1 MQEKWYYKIFIFLWI
16 VQKMN
21 TEISIFGGVA
31 IEKCKFHFPKN
42 PIQINDLD
50 IYKIL
55 ISNKVSFCKIGY
67 QDNEK
72 VIQLCITLPKMIGY
86 AKSICLY

>member
-1 MQEKWYYKIFIFLWI
+1 MGKAIIMQEKWYYKIFIFLWI

-42 PIQINDLD
+42 PIQIND
-50 IYKIL
+50 
-55 ISNKVSFCKIGY
+55 
-67 QDNEK
+67 
-72 VIQLCITLPKMIGY
+72 
-86 AKSICLY
+86 